1 MPIIRKPLTKIKKY
15 YQTKK
20 GKVIIISSLGLL
32 MFIFIGLTTLLLL
45 SSGETFTDSNGTI
58 WHKFKNPDKQLF
70 KVYIEQASFSSGRAY
85 INSDC
90 DPRVELKNTTR
101 LNIDTSKYKNGIDR
115 PNHCRIIAGHYKAL
129 SSAGDPVNTY
139 VLLPDG
145 SLLTLDGGSVSSIQ
159 VNIND
164 SETRIVQDSG
174 NVFYRIAKQRAG
186 KKFIIQAGRQEFAA
200 LGTKVFTNIDEDTV
214 KLGLFEGAGTLTEFT
229 RGSEAVQIQVGTFAQ
244 YLYKSVEQ
252 IKIDQILK
260 MSTLNLLNSNGFF
273 ARQIENDDLNGLSS
287 MAKLDFAGMQA
298 IMPEVVNLEEDYIS
312 NKLQTE
318 IEKSTRKA
326 QEIWDNMWEDIKVE
340 DAKRAAE
347 RKAAHEERMRAQ
359 QEFTSQPSGSTSGS
373 SGSSGSAP
381 MHSRCVKKGSQPA
394 SYQLC
399 KMSGGNASGST
410 CCFK

>member
-1 MPIIRKPLTKIKKY
+1 
-15 YQTKK
+15 
-20 GKVIIISSLGLL
+20 
-32 MFIFIGLTTLLLL
+32 
-45 SSGETFTDSNGTI
+45 
-58 WHKFKNPDKQLF
+58 
-70 KVYIEQASFSSGRAY
+70 
-85 INSDC
+85 
-90 DPRVELKNTTR
+90 
-101 LNIDTSKYKNGIDR
+101 
-115 PNHCRIIAGHYKAL
+115 
-129 SSAGDPVNTY
+129 
-139 VLLPDG
+139 
-145 SLLTLDGGSVSSIQ
+145 
-159 VNIND
+159 
-164 SETRIVQDSG
+164 
-174 NVFYRIAKQRAG
+174 
-186 KKFIIQAGRQEFAA
+186 
-200 LGTKVFTNIDEDTV
+200 
-214 KLGLFEGAGTLTEFT
+214 
-229 RGSEAVQIQVGTFAQ
+229 
-244 YLYKSVEQ
+244 
-252 IKIDQILK
+252 
-260 MSTLNLLNSNGFF
+260 
-273 ARQIENDDLNGLSS
+273 

-340 DAKRAAE
+340 DAKRATE